1 MKLLVDAVETA
12 SALRRIRRL
21 QPAGGKGDYLAPPTY
36 PHPEKEKEK
45 KKWGVHSYETRRI
58 NDENVKCVLLDSVQ
72 SQAARMEESLVNLT
86 KGEYRTKSTDGKSM
100 TPIPKDCIPAIP
112 KVAVDFT
119 NEADISDIGVVTSM
133 ELPHRIFDAAIRDS
147 MLDGNQFPRTS
158 IGREI
163 ASSTTRNATPILKY
177 STTSLVYGAWKSY
190 WGGTLTARFQRCITS
205 EIVGINA
212 QECKSPASK
221 TDVLNIG
228 KDVKISMKD
237 GDMRLDE
244 KGKKPS
250 EYGYGSIVSKEI
262 PSLGVTVDH
271 AKQTTV
277 ITLAGLRRLHFQ
289 KADESAARTA
299 LASLAILG
307 AEGEPTYSSLRSRCD
322 LTQDGE
328 AEWELVEVDGTTKPF
343 KFDLIEVVEWL
354 EESSKDLE
362 PYAWKKE
369 PTVIRPSKSLV
380 DLIKKSRQRMLNK
393 VGITASTD

>member
-1 MKLLVDAVETA
+1 MKLLAEAVETA
-12 SALRRIRRL
+12 SALRRVRRL

-36 PHPEKEKEK
+36 PHPEK

-58 NDENVKCVLLDSVQ
+58 NDENVRCVLLDSVQ

-86 KGEYRTKSTDGKSM
+86 NGEYRTKSTDGKGLA
-100 TPIPKDCIPAIP
+100 PISKDRIPAIP

-119 NEADISDIGVVTSM
+119 GEEDIADIGVVTSM
-133 ELPHRIFDAAIRDS
+133 ELPHRVFDAAIRDS
-147 MLDGNQFPRTS
+147 MLDGSQFPRTS
-158 IGREI
+158 IGSEI
-163 ASSTTRNATPILKY
+163 ASATTRNATPILKY

-205 EIVGINA
+205 EIVGVNV

-221 TDVLNIG
+221 TDVFNVG
-228 KDVKISMKD
+228 KDVKISIKD
-237 GDMRLDE
+237 GEMRLDG
-244 KGKKPS
+244 KGKRPS

-277 ITLAGLRRLHFQ
+277 ITLAGLRRLRFQ
-289 KADESAARTA
+289 GADESAGRAA

-322 LTQDGE
+322 LTQDGG
-328 AEWELVEVDGTTKPF
+328 AEWELVEADGTTKPF
-343 KFDLIEVVEWL
+343 KFDVMEVVEWL
-354 EESSKDLE
+354 EESSKELE
-362 PYAWKKE
+362 PHAWKKE

-380 DLIKKSRQRMLNK
+380 DLIKKSRQRMLDK
-393 VGITASTD
+393 VGVTASAD